1 MAAVVGDEGQ
11 GVLLGQ
17 QAQGVVVTGLAMT
30 PAEHPYGTSGRSAVS
45 GTRSAGSSYE
55 RCGCKAIS

>member
-11 GVLLGQ
+11 EVLLGQ
-17 QAQGVVVTGLAMT
+17 QAQGVVVTGLAT
-30 PAEHPYGTSGRSAVS
+30 RPAGHPYGMLDRSAVS

-55 RCGCKAIS
+55 KCGCKAIS